1 LSARP
6 RHTSPRSISRRSL
19 TPPCPQFTVQG
30 RQIKIL
36 LGKTYIPL
44 VCAPQS
50 PDEEIGLE
58 KSTSSSLRSLE
69 RQLKIIRALSLLQLS
84 RSTRRHRRQ
93 LRRQDSSTMGNDPT
107 TNPPNASLSGLI
119 ATLAP
124 TALVAGVYLLIFLIL
139 RRSQR
144 RWYAPRTYLGTLR
157 EE

>member
-1 LSARP
+1 
-6 RHTSPRSISRRSL
+6 
-19 TPPCPQFTVQG
+19 
-30 RQIKIL
+30 
-36 LGKTYIPL
+36 
-44 VCAPQS
+44 
-50 PDEEIGLE
+50 
-58 KSTSSSLRSLE
+58 
-69 RQLKIIRALSLLQLS
+69 
-84 RSTRRHRRQ
+84 
-93 LRRQDSSTMGNDPT
+93 MGNDPT